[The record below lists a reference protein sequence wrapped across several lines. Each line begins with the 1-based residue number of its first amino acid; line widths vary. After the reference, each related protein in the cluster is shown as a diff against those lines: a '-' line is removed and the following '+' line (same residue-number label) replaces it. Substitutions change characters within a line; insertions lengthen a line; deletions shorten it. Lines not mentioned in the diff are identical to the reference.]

1 MDSYFSNVVEERTQ
15 IPRED
20 LISNLIRAQ
29 ADGRHLSEDEILTFC
44 RLLLLAGHVTTLNL
58 IGNTILSLLQN
69 PDEFRRLQD
78 DYTLIPSTIEETL
91 RYRSPVQAVSRI
103 VTKDINLVRQKIQ
116 SGQRIIAWIGSANHD
131 ESLFADPERFDIA
144 RSNSQ
149 ALDFSIFRQVAWTL
163 VNAPLFHS
171 MAACACSVEKS
182 K

>member
-69 PDEFRRLQD
+69 PDEFRRLRD
-78 DYTLIPSTIEETL
+78 DYTLIPS
-91 RYRSPVQAVSRI
+91 
-103 VTKDINLVRQKIQ
+103 K
-116 SGQRIIAWIGSANHD
+116 
-131 ESLFADPERFDIA
+131 
-144 RSNSQ
+144 
-149 ALDFSIFRQVAWTL
+149 
-163 VNAPLFHS
+163 
-171 MAACACSVEKS
+171 
-182 K
+182 